1 MRLPI
6 PTPMRASLPAILCFG
21 ALALG
26 RAEDPYQNA
35 RKLAEQSAEL
45 QLKSVALMQE
55 SVSRQTAASLA
66 APPPRSAGESCA
78 PLADGEVDSLVRNA
92 ATEQR
97 LDPLLLRAVIRQE
110 SSFQPCAVSSK
121 GAMGLMQLMPGT
133 AAQLGVDDAFNA
145 QENITAGAKYL
156 RMLLDRYDGR
166 LPLALG
172 AYNAGPARVDA
183 HGSVP
188 PIPETRNYVVSIL
201 NLLGQRA
208 GFGKTTGNQVD

>member
-1 MRLPI
+1 
-6 PTPMRASLPAILCFG
+6 
-21 ALALG
+21 
-26 RAEDPYQNA
+26 
-35 RKLAEQSAEL
+35 
-45 QLKSVALMQE
+45 
-55 SVSRQTAASLA
+55 
-66 APPPRSAGESCA
+66 
-78 PLADGEVDSLVRNA
+78 LADGEVDSLVRNA

-110 SSFQPCAVSSK
+110 SSFQPCALSPK

-133 AAQLGVDDAFNA
+133 AAQFGVGDAFNA
-145 QENITAGAKYL
+145 EENITAGAKYL
-156 RMLLDRYDGR
+156 RMLLDRYDGH

-183 HGSVP
+183 YGSIP

-208 GFGKTTGNQVD
+208 GFGKPTEIR